1 MNRRIFDN
9 RQQSFTPSI
18 VTVKPPSFA
27 RLSPIYQVSRQRLY
41 QVAKQFGRP
50 ALLDPDA
57 LFFAIGQRQPIVKA
71 LSDPA
76 QRRRIKSQISKLQS

>member
-1 MNRRIFDN
+1 M
-9 RQQSFTPSI
+9 
-18 VTVKPPSFA
+18 TVKPPSFA

-71 LSDPA
+71 LA
-76 QRRRIKSQISKLQS
+76 NAAERKRIKSQISKL